1 MVQKL
6 AIFADVQLI
15 LHLCWIADI
24 SSGCV
29 RKSQNMCWRHLWM
42 VPYLPNLW
50 QKRHKS
56 KRRRRQ
62 YILSC
67 LLNLDSKSFVWT
79 LGRVLTSWM
88 ICTKWLEVVRKS
100 RDTGVNV
107 SWVVE
112 FAIFN
117 WTIIR
122 VILIWLILSLSV
134 SPRNSPCEMIK
145 QEEGKLIKSLF
156 WCTKIVLFTF
166 PYFK

>member
-1 MVQKL
+1 
-6 AIFADVQLI
+6 
-15 LHLCWIADI
+15 
-24 SSGCV
+24 
-29 RKSQNMCWRHLWM
+29 MCWRHLWM

-67 LLNLDSKSFVWT
+67 LLILDSKSFVWT

-112 FAIFN
+112 FSTFN
-117 WTIIR
+117 WT
-122 VILIWLILSLSV
+122 LIGVSLDNMDNSESECLSKK
-134 SPRNSPCEMIK
+134 SPCEMIK
-145 QEEGKLIKSLF
+145 LEDGKLNKSLF
-156 WCTKIVLFTF
+156 WCTKIVQRLFLDTLTF
-166 PYFK
+166 LILSNLIIHLKKKVLKI